1 MQLVMLIFFVG
12 MMMSSLVKLICNRS
26 REILP
31 SLSVKSP
38 TLHRSRGDQPVRFH
52 GGSATV
58 SEVGCGSARL
68 ACVSSLSPFI
78 LLSADPERLSLNG
91 HQLELG
97 VDDSEKGARKI
108 QQRILR
114 LFFFFFFPSFSLL
127 TAREDR
133 WEYKKRVK
141 DTFPPPQPAAAGG

>member
-1 MQLVMLIFFVG
+1 MMLIFFVG

-114 LFFFFFFPSFSLL
+114 LFLFFFSLL
-127 TAREDR
+127 S
-133 WEYKKRVK
+133 VC
-141 DTFPPPQPAAAGG
+141 